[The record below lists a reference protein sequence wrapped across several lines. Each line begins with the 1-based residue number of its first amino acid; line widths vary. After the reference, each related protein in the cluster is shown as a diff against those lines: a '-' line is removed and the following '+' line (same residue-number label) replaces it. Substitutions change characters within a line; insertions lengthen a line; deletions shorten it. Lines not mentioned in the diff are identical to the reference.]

1 MTYRR
6 AVESEILDHVQG
18 LLLMFPILTTPLAL
32 IGLATLPALIAIYI
46 LRNRSRIQPVSSLLL
61 WVSPRI
67 NPDGGTRIEKFRP
80 SMLFWLEFLALL
92 LLVLAAAAPFV
103 PTSSGVRPLIV
114 VLDDSYSMLAGAP
127 DSPRKRAAEALL
139 DELRQRPRGSVRLIL
154 AGDRAQLLGDGAQ
167 RASEVE
173 AMLENWTCEAPT
185 ARIDLALALAYE
197 LGGELA
203 TIIVLSDHGPAQ
215 TSTSDQ
221 SRVRWW
227 AFGTPRPNW
236 AFVNASRSAGPR
248 GDRLLLEIA
257 NLADQARSTTLR
269 IEASSPGSP
278 KSPSRELQRSEL
290 HLDPRET
297 HRLVLELP
305 EGPNAPSIVR
315 ATIDDDDLPF
325 DNSVTLVPTSSRL
338 VRYDNR
344 LAEGKLRSVV
354 ERAVRATGGA
364 TPADIRPQ
372 LVFLD
377 GDTPAPD
384 SEDAWVVRIVVESEA
399 DAFTG
404 PFVLDRSHP
413 LTEGLSLAGV
423 VWGGGKSA
431 LSGAPVIMAGNIPL
445 VTDLEQA
452 GKHEIRLR
460 MRQDLSTLTESP
472 AWPALIWNLVRW
484 RATHLPG
491 FDRTNIRLGEEATWN
506 LSSSEDRAELR
517 GPSGDLSTVQA
528 HGRRIAIRPD
538 RPGVYSLRAGEQS
551 AELAVNPLNRDESD
565 LTKCSTGR
573 WGDERDETTLQLEYR
588 DLMWLP
594 VLLALAIATLHLWL
608 VSRVG
613 TQPRRGD
620 GL

>member
-1 MTYRR
+1 M
-6 AVESEILDHVQG
+6 L
-18 LLLMFPILTTPLAL
+18 PILTTPLAL
-32 IGLATLPALIAIYI
+32 IGLATVPALVAIYI

-61 WVSPRI
+61 WVDPRVA
-67 NPDGGTRIEKFRP
+67 PDGGTRIERFRP
-80 SMLFWLEFLALL
+80 SLLFWLELLSLL
-92 LLVLAAAAPFV
+92 LLVLAAASPFV

-114 VLDDSYSMLAGAP
+114 VLDDSFSMQAGAP

-139 DELRQRPRGSVRLIL
+139 DELRQRPRGSVRCIL
-154 AGDRAQLLGDGAQ
+154 AGDRAQLLGDGAH

-173 AMLENWTCEAPT
+173 AILENWSCQAPT
-185 ARIDLALALAYE
+185 ARIDLALSLAFE

-203 TIIVLSDHGPAQ
+203 TVIVLSDHAPRL
-215 TSTSDQ
+215 TSLSDQ
-221 SRVRWW
+221 GRVRWW

-236 AFVNASRSAGPR
+236 AFVNASRSGGPR
-248 GDRLLLEIA
+248 GDRILLEIA
-257 NLADQARSTTLR
+257 NLADDPRSTTLR
-269 IEASSPGSP
+269 IAAGSP
-278 KSPSRELQRSEL
+278 PHELQRSEL
-290 HLDPRET
+290 RLNPHET
-297 HRLVLELP
+297 HRIVLELP
-305 EGPNAPSIVR
+305 EGPEAPSIVE
-315 ATIDDDDLPF
+315 ASIDDDDLPF
-325 DNSVTLVPTSSRL
+325 DNSVTLVPTSNRL

-344 LAEGKLRSVV
+344 LAEGKLRPVV
-354 ERAVRATGGA
+354 DRAVRATGGA

-372 LVFLD
+372 LIFL
-377 GDTPAPD
+377 GDEAPPPPD
-384 SEDAWVVRIVVESEA
+384 SEDAWIVRIVA
-399 DAFTG
+399 DPQGDAFTG

-431 LSGAPVIMAGNIPL
+431 LPGAPVIMAGNIAL
-445 VTDLEQA
+445 VTDFERA

-460 MRQDLSTLTESP
+460 LRQDLSTLTESP

-506 LSSSEDRAELR
+506 LYSPDERAELR
-517 GPSGDLSTVQA
+517 GPEGHLTTIQA

-538 RPGVYSLRAGEQS
+538 RPGVYSLRVGQQT

-565 LTKCSTGR
+565 LTQCVSNR

-594 VLLALAIATLHLWL
+594 VLIALAIMAIHLWL
-608 VSRVG
+608 VAGSRARQS
-613 TQPRRGD
+613 T
-620 GL
+620 